1 MTVGL
6 GSFYETCPKGLS
18 SDSSSLLNCRPSLH
32 SPPSPSSP
40 FPLPFPLLTVEPIK
54 RIRIYIKNSFKLLE
68 ENEKGNLWVH
78 FNENIYEQ
86 MYEMYY
92 WGNFTN
98 RTLLF
103 VFCFV
108 FYFELREQ
116 EGHTLI
122 VLNFCFSDHGS
133 CMFSIFNIFTVFQKI
148 GQNNLKKLY
157 TSLSNAFFQ
166 PLNGKYSNIYTA
178 FTVVT

>member
-18 SDSSSLLNCRPSLH
+18 LDSSSLLNCRPSLH

-116 EGHTLI
+116 EGHNLI
-122 VLNFCFSDHGS
+122 VLNFCFSSAGHFPHGLQEAHRQR
-133 CMFSIFNIFTVFQKI
+133 CDVRVPKLWLNVVEKFNKCCIWYA
-148 GQNNLKKLY
+148 L
-157 TSLSNAFFQ
+157 
-166 PLNGKYSNIYTA
+166 
-178 FTVVT
+178 